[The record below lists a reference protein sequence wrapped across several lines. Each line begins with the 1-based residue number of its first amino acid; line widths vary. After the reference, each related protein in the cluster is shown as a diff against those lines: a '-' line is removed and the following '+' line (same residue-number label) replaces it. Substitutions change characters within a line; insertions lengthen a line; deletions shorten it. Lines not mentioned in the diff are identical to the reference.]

1 LYDCIEE
8 GCVQKFLKYGNFVR
22 HLLAEKHHRVIEKY
36 SLADTAIKTYQS
48 KLEKVDDCQ
57 MVSILL
63 EMSTF
68 DKSQYQHIPKL
79 DQGWALPK
87 PRIATKFTD
96 KQKQYLTNKFND
108 GITRGIR

>member
-1 LYDCIEE
+1 MKEWEADGQTNMVIIK
-8 GCVQKFLKYGNFVR
+8 GTGNKAFCTGGDAR
-22 HLLAEKHHRVIEKY
+22 EKY
-36 SLADTAIKTYQS
+36 SLADTAMKTYQS
-48 KLEKVDDCQ
+48 KLEKVDDRQ
-57 MVSILL
+57 MVYILL

-68 DKSQYQHIPKL
+68 DKSQYEHTPNL

-96 KQKQYLTNKFND
+96 KQKQYLTKAFND